1 MEVIKLVMGKRYLFY
16 FLFVFMFLTSFL
28 GLEETLAQDNSVES
42 TPVSLIQL
50 IANPSEYHEKSIRV
64 IGYCCLEFE
73 GDVLY
78 LHREDFEQG
87 ITKNAVW
94 ITVEGLKSKRRFDLN
109 NRYVIVEGIFD
120 SQDKGHLELFSGC
133 IKEIKRIEKW
143 RSRDELRK
151 THKNKCNKEK

>member
-1 MEVIKLVMGKRYLFY
+1 MGKRYLFS

-28 GLEETLAQDNSVES
+28 EFEETLAQDNSVES
-42 TPVSLIQL
+42 TTVSLVQL

-73 GDVLY
+73 GDALY

-94 ITVEGLKSKRRFDLN
+94 ITVEGLKSKKRFDLN
-109 NRYVIVEGIFD
+109 NRYVIVEGTFD
-120 SQDKGHLELFSGC
+120 SKDKGHLELFSVC
-133 IKEIKRIEKW
+133 LKEIKRIEKW
-143 RSRDELRK
+143 RARDELRK